1 MKEDTEAK
9 LEKDFHLLNM
19 SLEWWK
25 KNANQMI
32 GKIELLE
39 DKFANDTATEEDRR
53 IYKELIQECDLLI
66 ARGQVENQELE
77 KMEGKLEK
85 HFNESDDSR
94 KA

>member
-1 MKEDTEAK
+1 MKEDAK
-9 LEKDFHLLNM
+9 AELEKDFHLLNM

-25 KNANQMI
+25 KNANRMI

-39 DKFANDTATEEDRR
+39 EKFADDTATEEDRR
-53 IYKELIQECDLLI
+53 IYKDLIQECDLLI

-77 KMEGKLEK
+77 KMEGKLKE
-85 HFNESDDSR
+85 HSNESDDPR